1 MALDKALER
10 IFEEATEEVL
20 ENTSCPTIGDISN
33 GWCDLWAVA
42 AKKRLPGSEIRQM
55 LGHYFIFYE
64 GVAYDSDTYP
74 TGGFEPPE

>member
-1 MALDKALER
+1 MEIDKALER

-20 ENTSCPTIGDISN
+20 EETSCPTIADISN
-33 GWCDLWAVA
+33 GWGDRWAVA
-42 AKKRLPGSEIRQM
+42 AKKRLPGSEIRQT
-55 LGHYFIFYE
+55 LGHYFILYK